1 MSNYLRPSEIADK
14 KLITNSLG
22 KGDYRYIIRLINAG
36 KLEAKNRALSGDK
49 PYFVVHRNEVE
60 RYREEWEL

>member
-49 PYFVVHRNEVE
+49 PHFVVHRNEVE